1 MRVIGRLFAIV
12 LGFFAASFAAGTMV
26 TLAIL
31 FPAWSDFV
39 IGAYEDGLFGVAFTF
54 GMVFVSGFALL
65 PALILILIAEIVP
78 IRSVVYYAL
87 GGAIIALVI
96 LVSLGGFDVSALRV
110 NGFARRESEIM
121 IGAGIVAGLVYWLI
135 AGRGAGH
142 WRAVPMAMTASP
154 HNPSQT
160 GAPSSPSA
168 PPSAPPDK
176 PGL

>member
-1 MRVIGRLFAIV
+1 MRIIGRLFAIMI
-12 LGFFAASFAAGTMV
+12 GFFAAAFAAGTVV
-26 TLAIL
+26 TVAIL

-65 PALILILIAEIVP
+65 PALVLILIGEIVP
-78 IRSVVYYAL
+78 VRSVIYYAL
-87 GGAIIALVI
+87 GGAIVALVI
-96 LVSLGGFDVSALRV
+96 LVSLGGFDVSAMRV

-142 WRAVPMAMTASP
+142 WRAAPIVLAASP
-154 HNPSQT
+154 QNLSQAGVPSK
-160 GAPSSPSA
+160 
-168 PPSAPPDK
+168 PDK
-176 PGL
+176 TGP

>member
-1 MRVIGRLFAIV
+1 MRIIGRLFAIMI
-12 LGFFAASFAAGTMV
+12 GFFAAAFAAGTVV
-26 TLAIL
+26 TVAIL

-65 PALILILIAEIVP
+65 PALVLILIGEIVP
-78 IRSVVYYAL
+78 VRSVIYYAL
-87 GGAIIALVI
+87 GGAIVALVI
-96 LVSLGGFDVSALRV
+96 LVSLGGFDISALRV

-142 WRAVPMAMTASP
+142 WRAEPIAMVASP
-154 HNPSQT
+154 QNPSQA
-160 GAPSSPSA
+160 GAPSKR
-168 PPSAPPDK
+168 DK
-176 PGL
+176 TGP